1 MSKYKS
7 IVISGPI
14 ASGTTTAAKAV
25 AEKLNLP
32 YQSAGDFFRQYVID
46 HNIPLHDK
54 AQIPDDIE
62 KKIDEELTRKAQ
74 EGAVIDSHYAGYF
87 NRENEN
93 VLRVLLTCD
102 EDVRIKRAL
111 SRKHTHTET
120 PEEIKKR
127 EEGLDKKFRKL
138 YANENYL
145 DLKFFNL
152 VIDTTHLPIEET
164 AKKII
169 QRFKEKG

>member
-1 MSKYKS
+1 MKYKS
-7 IVISGPI
+7 IIISGPI
-14 ASGTTTAAKAV
+14 ASGTSTAAKAV
-25 AEKLNLP
+25 SEKLNLP
-32 YQSAGDFFRQYVID
+32 YQSAGDFFRQYAID

-62 KKIDEELTRKAQ
+62 KKIDEELTQKAQ
-74 EGAVIDSHYAGYF
+74 QGAVIDSHYAGYF

-93 VLRVLLTCD
+93 VLKVLLTCD
-102 EDVRIKRAL
+102 EAVRIKRAL

-127 EEGLDKKFRKL
+127 EVGLDKKFRKL
-138 YANENYL
+138 YADENYL
-145 DLKFFNL
+145 DPKFFDL
-152 VIDTTHLPIEET
+152 AIDTTNIAVEES

-169 QRFKEKG
+169 DKFNNN